1 MIRTLSIPAAFCLVL
16 MGCKAG
22 EDTGTLTPAHAVLYG
37 CEGFATAL
45 DEINKPDNFRKLS
58 DGTLA
63 IVVRARDSVKP
74 LCTGPAPDINSSV
87 KDTAIDSGVRV
98 LQAVLANL

>member
-1 MIRTLSIPAAFCLVL
+1 MKRMLIILAFPLL
-16 MGCKAG
+16 LLGCQAG